1 MKLNQHLKDWKQIVS
16 QKFPHLSLPQV
27 SGLATWSFGMVM
39 TSSSSL
45 TRVSHLIAKINTEQ
59 ENTVR
64 QRLKE
69 WYKEGKAKA
78 KKEHKRVSLEV
89 KDCFAAL
96 LRWIVDLLPS
106 IRQELPL
113 ALDATTIGQNF
124 TVLSINVL
132 YRGCGIPVA
141 WKVVKATEK
150 GSWKPYW
157 QELFQALK
165 NIVPTDWKVIISADR
180 GLYAPWLYEEI
191 VKLGWHPFLRIN
203 HQQGQYQLPNSS
215 LWQPLAK
222 VVPCTGTSWSGAVTC
237 FKTNPIDCTLLA
249 RWDNGY
255 ADPWLI
261 LTDLNPTEANI
272 LWYGFRAWI
281 EREGRWGFPSLSNHA
296 VEDAFNTVKR
306 LLGLSYL
313 WTGSINGI
321 KLQIWAT
328 WLFYAV
334 LVDLGDAI
342 ADEISLPVDRISLE
356 MIYRGLYYFHGAST
370 RGEAS
375 DPVKYFADHD
385 NQKCLGIVKRQRKPK
400 QKLIVAPFPDKQ
412 RGSDQFFFQSSS
424 KLALTPCLQG

>member
-16 QKFPHLSLPQV
+16 QKFPLLSLPQV

-45 TRVSHLIAKINTEQ
+45 TRVSYLIAKINTEQ

-78 KKEHKRVSLEV
+78 KKGNKRVSLEV

-96 LRWIVDLLPS
+96 LRWIIDLLPS
-106 IRQELPL
+106 ITQELPI

-132 YRGCGIPVA
+132 YQGCGMTVA

-165 NIVPTDWKVIISADR
+165 NIVPTGWKVIVRADR
-180 GLYAPWLYEEI
+180 GLYAHWLYEEI

-215 LWQPLAK
+215 SWQPLAK
-222 VVPCTGTSWSGAVTC
+222 VVPRTGTSWSGPVRC
-237 FKTNPIDCTLLA
+237 FKTNPLDCTLLA

-255 ADPWLI
+255 TDPWLI
-261 LTDLNPTEANI
+261 VTDLNPNEANI
-272 LWYGFRAWI
+272 RWYGFRAWI
-281 EREGRWGFPSLSNHA
+281 ESCYRDFKSDGWQWQRTRLTNPERAERHWLAMA
-296 VEDAFNTVKR
+296 VATLWMVTLGGEEITSSSCFLNGLLTVIAR
-306 LLGLSYL
+306 LLNGQ
-313 WTGSINGI
+313 SI
-321 KLQIWAT
+321 T
-328 WLFYAV
+328 
-334 LVDLGDAI
+334 LGRL
-342 ADEISLPVDRISLE
+342 LPI
-356 MIYRGLYYFHGAST
+356 FFNHF
-370 RGEAS
+370 S
-375 DPVKYFADHD
+375 DFA
-385 NQKCLGIVKRQRKPK
+385 
-400 QKLIVAPFPDKQ
+400 F
-412 RGSDQFFFQSSS
+412 SDSS
-424 KLALTPCLQG
+424 